1 MQFLKKYW
9 YLLIIT
15 VITVALGVIT
25 FITSQQLT
33 KTTPVAPNVP
43 QEAPRA
49 STAACTLT
57 FSLAVTTPTNTP
69 TPTPKA
75 SCNNGCSENTDC
87 ADGLICSGNTCRNA
101 SCTEKTNCVCDVPT
115 PTNTPTPTPLA
126 SCNNGCTV
134 NADCAAG
141 LVCESDS
148 DTCRNPSCTEKSNC
162 TCDIVL
168 APTPTPLLSSCNNGC
183 TVNTDCAAGLVCDSD
198 TCRNPS
204 CTEKTNCTCD
214 IAEAAVPT
222 PQTPVAGTG
231 PSVLGAS
238 IIGSAF
244 LLILLGLAL

>member
-134 NADCAAG
+134 N
-141 LVCESDS
+141 
-148 DTCRNPSCTEKSNC
+148 
-162 TCDIVL
+162 
-168 APTPTPLLSSCNNGC
+168 
-183 TVNTDCAAGLVCDSD
+183 TDCAAGLVCDSD